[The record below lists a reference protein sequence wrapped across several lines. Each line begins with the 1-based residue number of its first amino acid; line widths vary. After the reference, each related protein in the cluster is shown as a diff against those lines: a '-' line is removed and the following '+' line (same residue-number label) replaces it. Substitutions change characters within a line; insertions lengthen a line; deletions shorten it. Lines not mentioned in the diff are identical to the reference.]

1 MVAPKFFSPIF
12 QETGGGGGEDAATPV
27 SKVEVTI
34 NW

>member
-12 QETGGGGGEDAATPV
+12 QETGGEGEDAATPV